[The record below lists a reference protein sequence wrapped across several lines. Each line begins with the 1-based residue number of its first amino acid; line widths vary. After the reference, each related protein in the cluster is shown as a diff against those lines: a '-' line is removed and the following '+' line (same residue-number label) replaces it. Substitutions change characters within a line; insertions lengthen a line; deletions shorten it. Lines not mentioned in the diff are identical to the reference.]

1 MRQIGDMIPPP
12 SQHPFPRGAERAPA
26 ASGSLPATHA
36 AETRLAPSTGS
47 GATAIPQHL
56 PTAAMPLAA
65 ERYIVAAI
73 AREAER
79 AAFAA
84 ATREQREVMHVSP
97 LPRRPDLAPAER
109 AECLRGA
116 EYLARQMQPVSL
128 GHLAAWLSPI
138 NASVR
143 NPQSRDDLA
152 VRVRALHEMLGDMP
166 AGAFHVAARRALSPD
181 WFPSAGEIRAAVEPE
196 ARKMRANAGWLR
208 SLAAEPEPERAPVP
222 AYPTDAERD
231 AMRAAATARMAELRA
246 AAGER
251 ERGKRGVAGKAL
263 PLSDGALLTHYE
275 RLAEQGN
282 RAAAARADAIR
293 AKMPKEPAH
302 D

>member
-12 SQHPFPRGAERAPA
+12 SQHPFPRGAERAPS
-26 ASGSLPATHA
+26 ASGSLPATYV

-56 PTAAMPLAA
+56 PAAVMPLSA

-84 ATREQREVMHVSP
+84 ATREQRETMHVSP
-97 LPRRPDLAPAER
+97 LPRRPDLSPAER

-116 EYLARQMQPVSL
+116 EYLAHQMQPVSL

-152 VRVRALHEMLGDMP
+152 VRIRALHEMLGDLP
-166 AGAFHVAARRALSPD
+166 AGAFHVQARRALSPD
-181 WFPSAGEIRAAVEPE
+181 WFPSAGEIRAVVEPE
-196 ARKMRANAGWLR
+196 ARKMRANAEWLR
-208 SLAAEPEPERAPVP
+208 SLAAEPEPERDVAP
-222 AYPTDAERD
+222 AYPTETERL
-231 AMRAAATARMAELRA
+231 AMSAAATARMAELRA
-246 AAGER
+246 AAVET
-251 ERGKRGVAGKAL
+251 ERGRRGAADKAL
-263 PLSDGALLTHYE
+263 PLSDGALLAQYE
-275 RLAEQGN
+275 RLAAQGN
-282 RAAAARADAIR
+282 SAAAPRAEIIR